1 MYYRL
6 TVVSLE
12 VPPLRERLKDFHQEE
27 GVNVEF
33 PKIVKIRQKFSGPVI
48 GDVATE
54 LAKISRPLIEQRVTP
69 GMKIAIA
76 VGSRGIANIA
86 LMVKALCATL
96 SAAQAYPFIIP
107 AMGSH
112 GGATADGQKKVLAT
126 LGITEESIGHPIVS
140 SMETVI
146 AGHTPQGVP
155 VHLDREASQ
164 ADGIVLINRIK
175 AHTDFKGDW
184 ESGLLK
190 QMTVGLGKHKG
201 CTLMH
206 THGLRETIPEAAQVI
221 LQSGKILFGI
231 AILENAREETAEL
244 VAVLP
249 DEMLEKEKTL
259 LLRAK
264 QLMAKLPFNEL
275 DVLVVDQIGKFFS
288 GTGMDTNVIGRIMVP
303 GEPEPAS
310 PKIKRIVALDLAHDS
325 YGNALGIGLAD
336 LTTKKLV
343 EKIDFQAM
351 FANLIPTGYLERGK
365 IPVTLEN
372 DREAVATALKTIGPT
387 PPGQARLVRIK
398 NTLHLEEM
406 YISEALL
413 PAATQ
418 NPSLEIVGQ
427 LVPMTFNASGD
438 WIYEEE
444 RS

>member
-1 MYYRL
+1 
-6 TVVSLE
+6 
-12 VPPLRERLKDFHQEE
+12 
-27 GVNVEF
+27 
-33 PKIVKIRQKFSGPVI
+33 
-48 GDVATE
+48 
-54 LAKISRPLIEQRVTP
+54 
-69 GMKIAIA
+69 
-76 VGSRGIANIA
+76 
-86 LMVKALCATL
+86 
-96 SAAQAYPFIIP
+96 
-107 AMGSH
+107 
-112 GGATADGQKKVLAT
+112 
-126 LGITEESIGHPIVS
+126 
-140 SMETVI
+140 
-146 AGHTPQGVP
+146 
-155 VHLDREASQ
+155 
-164 ADGIVLINRIK
+164 
-175 AHTDFKGDW
+175 
-184 ESGLLK
+184 
-190 QMTVGLGKHKG
+190 
-201 CTLMH
+201 
-206 THGLRETIPEAAQVI
+206 
-221 LQSGKILFGI
+221 
-231 AILENAREETAEL
+231 
-244 VAVLP
+244 
-249 DEMLEKEKTL
+249 
-259 LLRAK
+259 
-264 QLMAKLPFNEL
+264 
-275 DVLVVDQIGKFFS
+275 
-288 GTGMDTNVIGRIMVP
+288 MDTNVIGRIMVP